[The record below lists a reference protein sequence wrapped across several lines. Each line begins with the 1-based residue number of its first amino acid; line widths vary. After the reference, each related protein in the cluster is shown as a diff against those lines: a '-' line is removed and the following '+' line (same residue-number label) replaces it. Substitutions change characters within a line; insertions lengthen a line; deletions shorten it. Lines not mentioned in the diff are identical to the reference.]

1 MNALDGTA
9 TFQTLQNLARD
20 NMAANNARQA
30 AARTEKAGQGV
41 SRMDPRIKETAQD
54 FEAVFLSQMLAP
66 MFEGLE
72 TEGYF
77 GGGQAEGMYRSL
89 LVDEIG
95 KSVAQR
101 GGIGIA
107 ETVANEM
114 IKMQEE

>member
-9 TFQTLQNLARD
+9 TFQTLQGIARD
-20 NMAANNARQA
+20 NIAATNARQA
-30 AARTEKAGQGV
+30 AAKAEKAGQNG
-41 SRMDPRIKETAQD
+41 SEMDPRIRETAQD

-107 ETVANEM
+107 DTVAREM
-114 IKMQEE
+114 VKMQEE